1 MILYKQMQT
10 DIEVLNKLEMYNM
23 LYGAHKQVLISVL
36 NKKADIEINEER
48 FDKYINEYI
57 EAYVNYNVYFS
68 AVASENVPSYY
79 DMRMNDNMIYIIFR
93 DNTIHVQTEDESFIK
108 LLLDNGFVESNLEV
122 NEDE

>member
-93 DNTIHVQTEDESFIK
+93 DNTIHVQTEDEVFIK

-122 NEDE
+122 NENE

>member
-1 MILYKQMQT
+1 MILYKKMHT

-93 DNTIHVQTEDESFIK
+93 DNTIHVQTEDEVFIK

-122 NEDE
+122 NDDE

>member
-1 MILYKQMQT
+1 MILYKKMQA

-57 EAYVNYNVYFS
+57 EAYVNYNVYFN

-79 DMRMNDNMIYIIFR
+79 DMRMNDNMIYIMFR

-122 NEDE
+122 NENE

>member
-93 DNTIHVQTEDESFIK
+93 DNTIHVQTEDEVFIK

-122 NEDE
+122 NDDE

>member
-1 MILYKQMQT
+1 MILYKKMQT

-57 EAYVNYNVYFS
+57 EAYVNYNVYFN

-79 DMRMNDNMIYIIFR
+79 DMRMNDNMIYIMFR
-93 DNTIHVQTEDESFIK
+93 DNTIHVQTEDEVFIK

>member
-122 NEDE
+122 NENE

>member
-1 MILYKQMQT
+1 MILYKKMQT

-48 FDKYINEYI
+48 FDKYVNEYI
-57 EAYVNYNVYFS
+57 EAYVNYNVYFN

-79 DMRMNDNMIYIIFR
+79 DMRMNDNMIYIMFR
-93 DNTIHVQTEDESFIK
+93 DNTIHVQTEDEVFIK
-108 LLLDNGFVESNLEV
+108 LLLNNGFVESNLEV

>member
-48 FDKYINEYI
+48 FNKYINEYI
-57 EAYVNYNVYFS
+57 EAYVNYNVYFN

-93 DNTIHVQTEDESFIK
+93 DNTIHVQTEDEVFIK

-122 NEDE
+122 NDDE